1 MTIDLN
7 LTSQELIAQLCAI
20 DPSFH
25 QTFTNSTKIDKK
37 ALLAWL
43 ESTSKIESSN
53 KAFFL
58 ITSLRASLLKD
69 LHKSLNP
76 GQVEEETQKGGM
88 TAKTK
93 YALLALA
100 GTVYFG
106 CEGFDG
112 ITAMLGAFSS
122 IPTIALF
129 VAGTLF
135 SVLSMVVFYSFDLVE
150 ISKNLGI
157 KSTDT
162 KKLLDVLLDE
172 VKQIEAIRM
181 RLAKTAKKTKE
192 ELEEDRQLATILLQ
206 RYKDLEQIR
215 KDLTSASNNPY
226 LKAAKYITA
235 GVAGILFFS
244 GGFFAGQTVALAI
257 AGLFVTGM
265 AATAWPIV
273 VAGIAVGLAAL
284 SVYWFVERPG
294 IENLI
299 SRWRGLDKKKMDKL
313 CKEDVVKKETEE
325 LEELI
330 ASIDFKIG
338 SLKQHEE
345 DQLEIKSLKER
356 LSAVELEKN
365 AALLKA
371 EKAEL
376 EVARLNAELE
386 KIKAQQTKPTV
397 ETAKHEN
404 PVVSDTIKVAR
415 PIPISRDDNE
425 LSPRQHHAFF
435 RSASTGHLPGLE
447 KRSILDTANSM

>member
-1 MTIDLN
+1 MTIDLSV
-7 LTSQELIAQLCAI
+7 TTKDLIAQLGAI
-20 DPSFH
+20 DPSFV
-25 QTFTNSTKIDKK
+25 QTITKQATIDKK
-37 ALLAWL
+37 TLLAWL
-43 ESTSKIESSN
+43 ESTSKTASN
-53 KAFFL
+53 HQAFFL
-58 ITSLRASLLKD
+58 ITSLRTSLLKD
-69 LHKSLNP
+69 IHKSLNP
-76 GQVEEETQKGGM
+76 GHTEEEAQKGGIS
-88 TAKTK
+88 AKAK

-135 SVLSMVVFYSFDLVE
+135 SVLSMIVFYSFDLVE

-181 RLAKTAKKTKE
+181 RLAKTAQKTKE
-192 ELEEDRQLATILLQ
+192 EFEEDRQLAAVLLQ

-215 KDLTSASNNPY
+215 QDLMSAANNPY
-226 LKAAKYITA
+226 LQAAKYITA

-257 AGLFVTGM
+257 AALFVTTM
-265 AATAWPIV
+265 TATAWPIV
-273 VAGIAVGLAAL
+273 VAGVAVGLAAL

-313 CKEDVVKKETEE
+313 CKPDVVKKETEE

-330 ASIDFKIG
+330 TSINFKID
-338 SLKQHEE
+338 LLEQHDA
-345 DQLEIKSLKER
+345 DQLKIRTLEQENSGLKVEN
-356 LSAVELEKN
+356 SALLRQAQTAELEVE
-365 AALLKA
+365 LLKA
-371 EKAEL
+371 E
-376 EVARLNAELE
+376 LE
-386 KIKAQQTKPTV
+386 KLKEQQQTKPIV
-397 ETAKHEN
+397 ESSKQEEH
-404 PVVSDTIKVAR
+404 VVPDSIKVTQ
-415 PIPISRDDNE
+415 PLHISRDDNE
-425 LSPRQHHAFF
+425 PSPRQRYSLFK
-435 RSASTGHLPGLE
+435 SASTGHLLDLGKTSTLE
-447 KRSILDTANSM
+447 NSI